1 MVLLNGKVKLKIN
14 HMSRLLFTFL
24 FLIFSCSF
32 LIPEINFISSSD
44 LNELEEDEYILIDVR
59 TTDEYQ
65 SGFIQNAVNIDYYSE
80 MFNSDILSFEK
91 DSKIILY
98 CRTNNR
104 SAKSANLLLD
114 NGYLDINVIEGGIT
128 SWVKSGND
136 IEYSIKD

>member
-1 MVLLNGKVKLKIN
+1 
-14 HMSRLLFTFL
+14 MSRLLFIFL

-32 LIPEINFISSSD
+32 LTPEINFISSSD
-44 LNELEEDEYILIDVR
+44 LNELEEAEYILIDVR

-65 SGFIQNAVNIDYYSE
+65 SGFIQNAINIDYYSE

-114 NGYLDINVIEGGIT
+114 NGYRDINVIEGGIT

>member
-1 MVLLNGKVKLKIN
+1 MY
-14 HMSRLLFTFL
+14 RLL
-24 FLIFSCSF
+24 LIFIFLTTSCNF
-32 LIPEINFISSSD
+32 FTPEINFISSSD
-44 LNELEEDEYILIDVR
+44 LNELEEAEYILIDVR

-65 SGFIQNAVNIDYYSE
+65 SGFIQNAINIDYYSE

-114 NGYLDINVIEGGIT
+114 NGYRDINVIEGGIT

>member
-1 MVLLNGKVKLKIN
+1 
-14 HMSRLLFTFL
+14 MSRLLFTFL

-44 LNELEEDEYILIDVR
+44 LNELEEDKYILIDVR

>member
-1 MVLLNGKVKLKIN
+1 
-14 HMSRLLFTFL
+14 MSRLLLIFL
-24 FLIFSCSF
+24 FLIISCNF
-32 LIPEINFISSSD
+32 LTPEISFISSSD
-44 LNELEEDEYILIDVR
+44 LNELEEAEYILIDVR

-104 SAKSANLLLD
+104 SAKSANLLLN
-114 NGYLDINVIEGGIT
+114 NGYRDINVIEGGIT

>member
-1 MVLLNGKVKLKIN
+1 MY
-14 HMSRLLFTFL
+14 RLLLIFL
-24 FLIFSCSF
+24 FLTISCNF
-32 LIPEINFISSSD
+32 LTPEINFISSSD
-44 LNELEEDEYILIDVR
+44 LNELEEAEYILIDVR
-59 TTDEYQ
+59 PTDEYQ
-65 SGFIQNAVNIDYYSE
+65 SGFIQNAINIDYYSE

-114 NGYLDINVIEGGIT
+114 NGYRDINVIEGGIT

>member
-1 MVLLNGKVKLKIN
+1 M
-14 HMSRLLFTFL
+14 RLLLIFL
-24 FLIFSCSF
+24 FLTISCNF
-32 LIPEINFISSSD
+32 LTQEINFISSSD
-44 LNELEEDEYILIDVR
+44 LNELEEAEYILIDVR

-65 SGFIQNAVNIDYYSE
+65 SGFIQNAINIDYYSE

-114 NGYLDINVIEGGIT
+114 NGYRDINVIEGGIT